1 MSDHEFDALPELP
14 ARVHFIGIGGI
25 GMSGLARILHEWR
38 YQVSGSDANRSD
50 QTDALTAEGIEVTIG
65 HTAVENAAAAD
76 VVVITAA
83 VKPENPEFAA
93 AEAAGKPIVKRAKL
107 LGLLAN
113 ARTCVAVAG
122 SHGKSTTSAMLTSA
136 LQALDLDPSYAI
148 GAVLGS
154 TGTNAAPGGGE
165 AMIVEADEFDRS
177 FLQLRPDV
185 ALVNNIEY
193 DHPDIFADQDAY
205 DDAFRDFARQ
215 VRPGGTLVY
224 AGDDPG
230 CKRAF
235 ANLDLGPDAHVVTF
249 GEAEEVDWRLECDEN
264 GCRVIDLWGNENPLD
279 LRVPGRHNARNATG
293 AVAALAWLGVRP
305 DEAIA
310 ALNQFTGI
318 GRRFE
323 IKGEAEGVLVID
335 DYAHHPSEIRATLAA
350 AVERFPQRRIVAI
363 FQPHTFSRTKALL
376 ADFAEALKPADQAVI
391 VDIYPSRETDDLG
404 VSSRDLAELVP
415 GSVASGNLQETLD
428 YLAGALH
435 PGDLAL
441 TIGAGDVSS
450 LGPRI
455 LAARERVG

>member
-1 MSDHEFDALPELP
+1 MSDAEFDALPDLL

-25 GMSGLARILHEWR
+25 GMSGLARILNEWG
-38 YQVSGSDANRSD
+38 YDVSGSDVARSD
-50 QTDALTAEGIEVTIG
+50 QTEALLAEGIAVTIG
-65 HTAVENAAAAD
+65 HTALDDAAAAD
-76 VVVITAA
+76 LVVITAA
-83 VKPENPEFAA
+83 VKPENPEYAA
-93 AEAAGKPIVKRAKL
+93 ARTAGRPIVKRAKL

-122 SHGKSTTSAMLTSA
+122 SHGKSTTSAMLTAA
-136 LQALDLDPSYAI
+136 LQSLGLDPSYAI
-148 GAVLGS
+148 GAVLGA

-165 AMIVEADEFDRS
+165 MMIVEADEFDRS

-193 DHPDIFADQDAY
+193 DHPDIFPSQDDY
-205 DDAFRDFARQ
+205 DEAFRAFARQ
-215 VRPGGTLVY
+215 VRPGGSLIY

-230 CKRAF
+230 CRRAF
-235 ANLDLGPDAHVVTF
+235 AALDLGPNIHVVTF
-249 GEAEEVDWRLECDEN
+249 GESNEADWRLACDVE
-264 GCRVIDLWGNENPLD
+264 GCRVVDLWDNATPLS

-305 DEAIA
+305 EEAIA
-310 ALNQFTGI
+310 ALSQFSGI

-323 IKGEAEGVLVID
+323 IKGESGGVLVID

-350 AVERFPQRRIVAI
+350 AAERFPARRIVAI
-363 FQPHTFSRTKALL
+363 FQPHTFSRTKTLL

-404 VSSRDLAELVP
+404 VSSRDLAELIP
-415 GSVASGNLQETLD
+415 GAVASGGLAETFD
-428 YLAGALH
+428 YLAGALR

-441 TIGAGDVSS
+441 TIGAGDINS

-455 LAARERVG
+455 LAARELER

>member
-1 MSDHEFDALPELP
+1 MSETGFDALPELP
-14 ARVHFIGIGGI
+14 ARIHFIGIGGI
-25 GMSGLARILHEWR
+25 GMSGLARILNEWD
-38 YQVSGSDANRSD
+38 YQVSGSDANQSD
-50 QTDALTAEGIEVTIG
+50 QTDALTAEGVEVTIG
-65 HTAVENAAAAD
+65 HTATENAAAAD
-76 VVVITAA
+76 LVVITAA

-93 AEAAGKPIVKRAKL
+93 AQAAGKPIVKRAKL

-122 SHGKSTTSAMLTSA
+122 SHGKSTTSAMITSA
-136 LQALDLDPSYAI
+136 LQTLELDPSYAI

-205 DDAFRDFARQ
+205 DEAFRDFARQ
-215 VRPGGTLVY
+215 IRSGGTLVF

-230 CKRAF
+230 CQRAF

-249 GEAEEVDWRLECDEN
+249 GESEEVDWRLECDEN
-264 GCRVIDLWGNENPLD
+264 GCRVIDLWGNATPLD

-305 DEAIA
+305 EEAIA
-310 ALNQFTGI
+310 ALDQFSGI

-323 IKGEAEGVLVID
+323 IKGEADGVLVID
-335 DYAHHPSEIRATLAA
+335 DYAHHPSEIKATLAA

-376 ADFAEALKPADQAVI
+376 SDFAESLKTADHAVI

-404 VSSRDLAELVP
+404 VSSHDLAALVP
-415 GSVASGNLQETLD
+415 GSVASGGLRETLD

-435 PGDLAL
+435 PGDVAL
-441 TIGAGDVSS
+441 TIGAGDINS